1 MKPELPSRPALLPP
15 PLAAFFDE
23 LDLDVAF
30 GPETTAPMRAAAAL
44 LEEESF
50 SNHHAAQ
57 LMSALGLVASQPRP
71 VRDRFVDFAE
81 ILEARGKVRV
91 TIRVTP

>member
-1 MKPELPSRPALLPP
+1 MTTDVEIALPP

-30 GPETTAPMRAAAAL
+30 GPEATAPMRVAAAL

-57 LMSALGLVASQPRP
+57 LMSALGLVASQPRS
-71 VRDRFVDFAE
+71 VRDRFIDFGA
-81 ILEARGKVRV
+81 ILEARGRVTV
-91 TIRVTP
+91 TIRIAP

>member
-1 MKPELPSRPALLPP
+1 MTALPP

-23 LDLDVAF
+23 LDRDVAF
-30 GPETTAPMRAAAAL
+30 GPASTGPMRVAAAL

-57 LMSALGLVASQPRP
+57 LMSALGLVASQPRSA
-71 VRDRFVDFAE
+71 RDRFIDFAA

>member
-1 MKPELPSRPALLPP
+1 MTTDVEIALPRPLSKFFDD
-15 PLAAFFDE
+15 LAADH
-23 LDLDVAF
+23 AF
-30 GPETTAPMRAAAAL
+30 GEEVVTPMRAAALA

-57 LMSALGLVASQPRP
+57 LMSALGLVASQPRS
-71 VRDRFVDFAE
+71 VRDRFVDIGS
-81 ILEARGKVRV
+81 ILEARGRVTV

>member
-1 MKPELPSRPALLPP
+1 MTALPP

-23 LDLDVAF
+23 LAADYAF
-30 GPETTAPMRAAAAL
+30 GDEVAEPMRAAAAL

-57 LMSALGLVASQPRP
+57 LMAALGLVASQPRS
-71 VRDRFVDFAE
+71 VRDRFVDFAA

-91 TIRVTP
+91 TIKVTP

>member
-1 MKPELPSRPALLPP
+1 MKPSASSCSPLPQ

-30 GPETTAPMRAAAAL
+30 GPQTTAPMRVAAAL

-57 LMSALGLVASQPRP
+57 LMSALGLVASQPRS
-71 VRDRFVDFAE
+71 VRDRFIDFAE
-81 ILEARGKVRV
+81 IIQARGKVRV
-91 TIRVTP
+91 TIRVAS